1 MIKVKSALVSE
12 FTVSLPLC
20 PFPWR
25 SSKKGSC
32 LVTQVCPLL
41 RSATQRGN
49 LDPLSICINTG
60 CGGSQNSTRWRYA
73 SLVSDHSSLAVANL
87 THAQTPHAPNAILP
101 RQTYCSLMKES
112 TDQAAPQEAQT
123 GPWTDGL
130 PPGRHGIV
138 QWSSYARI

>member
-1 MIKVKSALVSE
+1 M
-12 FTVSLPLC
+12 
-20 PFPWR
+20 
-25 SSKKGSC
+25 
-32 LVTQVCPLL
+32 TQVCPLL

-123 GPWTDGL
+123 GP
-130 PPGRHGIV
+130 
-138 QWSSYARI
+138 